1 MKKIIEFVKKYKV
14 HILASLCFIF
24 FFRSCQKSGEIR
36 KISKNNTESTT
47 VVDSLNNVI
56 SVQKKTIDGIPQLIK
71 DEKLK
76 GFLIKLEDF
85 YTRADKPVRSY
96 TLEEYG
102 KANRIPR
109 SFVRHYYKQKK
120 FLEMV

>member
-36 KISKNNTESTT
+36 KISKNNTESSTI
-47 VVDSLNNVI
+47 VDSLNNVI

-71 DEKLK
+71 GEKLK
-76 GFLIKLEDF
+76 VHSEYDNYISSKNRGEQLMELHMLVKNNIKKLE
-85 YTRADKPVRSY
+85 
-96 TLEEYG
+96 
-102 KANRIPR
+102 N
-109 SFVRHYYKQKK
+109 
-120 FLEMV
+120 

>member
-36 KISKNNTESTT
+36 KISKNNTESST

-56 SVQKKTIDGIPQLIK
+56 SVQKKTIDSIPQIIK

-76 GFLIKLEDF
+76 VHSEYDNYISSKNRGEQLMELHMLVKNNIKKLE
-85 YTRADKPVRSY
+85 
-96 TLEEYG
+96 
-102 KANRIPR
+102 N
-109 SFVRHYYKQKK
+109 
-120 FLEMV
+120 